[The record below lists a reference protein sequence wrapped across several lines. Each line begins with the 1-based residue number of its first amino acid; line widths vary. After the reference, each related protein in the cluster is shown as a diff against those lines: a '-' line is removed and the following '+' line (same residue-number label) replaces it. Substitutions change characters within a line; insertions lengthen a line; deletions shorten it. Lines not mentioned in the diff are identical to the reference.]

1 MRSGRSGRRVQVS
14 EPGDT
19 RPATDADAS
28 RTAGTSTG
36 ELIARVSRQIRHLVG
51 QELALA
57 RAELAEKGKDAG
69 RGARLFGGAGVV
81 ALYGGGAMVAAAIA
95 GLAVVWPVWAAA
107 LVVGVVLLAVA
118 GVLALAGRKQ
128 VGRAVPPMPEK
139 ATASVKA
146 DAREIKDHL
155 SDRHHYA

>member
-1 MRSGRSGRRVQVS
+1 MRSGRRVQVS

-19 RPATDADAS
+19 RLATVAGAS
-28 RTAGTSTG
+28 QTAGTSTG
-36 ELIARVSRQIRHLVG
+36 ELIARASRQIRHLVG

-81 ALYGGGAMVAAAIA
+81 AIYGGGAMVAAAVA
-95 GLAVVWPVWAAA
+95 GLAVVWPVWVAA

-128 VGRAVPPMPEK
+128 FGHAVPPMPEK
-139 ATASVKA
+139 TTASVKA
-146 DAREIKDHL
+146 DAREIKNHL

>member
-1 MRSGRSGRRVQVS
+1 
-14 EPGDT
+14 
-19 RPATDADAS
+19 
-28 RTAGTSTG
+28 
-36 ELIARVSRQIRHLVG
+36 VSRQIRHLVG

-95 GLAVVWPVWAAA
+95 GLAVVWPVWLAA

-128 VGRAVPPMPEK
+128 FGRAVPPMPEK

>member
-1 MRSGRSGRRVQVS
+1 VQVS
-14 EPGDT
+14 EPDDT
-19 RPATDADAS
+19 RLATVAGAS

-36 ELIARVSRQIRHLVG
+36 ELIARASRQIRHLVG

-81 ALYGGGAMVAAAIA
+81 AIYGGGAMVAAAVA
-95 GLAVVWPVWAAA
+95 GLAVVWPIWVAA

-118 GVLALAGRKQ
+118 CVLALAGRKQ

-146 DAREIKDHL
+146 DAREIKDHF